1 MIFHNGC
8 IMEPKEVGSMPNLTI
23 KNIPE
28 DLYEELKRRAEA
40 NRRSID
46 REAILC
52 IERMVHSRKIDPEKY
67 LLRAR
72 QLREKTKHHPITDD
86 EFSAAK
92 ASGRP

>member
-1 MIFHNGC
+1 MGV
-8 IMEPKEVGSMPNLTI
+8 MELKEVGSMPSLTI
-23 KNIPE
+23 KDIPE

-40 NRRSID
+40 NYRSID
-46 REAILC
+46 REVIMC
-52 IERMVHSRKIDPEKY
+52 IERMVSRRKIDPEKY

-86 EFSAAK
+86 EFNAAK